1 MPLIQ
6 TSLESQIKTHL
17 QFEFKKPATK
27 QALTKQLDGGGL
39 NGLLTS
45 AKNMNAA
52 LGNIKDK
59 TQPIA
64 NNTPD
69 IMGASSIS
77 ENLITRISA
86 NEFANAISDAVCEW
100 MASTIAPIMAKTIAS
115 DVTTYIKTA
124 TIIIPPGQVVA
135 TAGSPAAQTGATTA
149 PSPPAQIS

>member
-1 MPLIQ
+1 MPLVQ
-6 TSLESQIKTHL
+6 STLESQIKTHL
-17 QFEFKKPATK
+17 EIEFKKPATK

-45 AKNMNAA
+45 AKNMAAA

-59 TQPIA
+59 TEPII

-69 IMGASSIS
+69 IMGAPAAS
-77 ENLITRISA
+77 EQLVKRITS

-124 TIIIPPGQVVA
+124 TIIIPPGQVVG
-135 TAGSPAAQTGATTA
+135 TPAGPGATSA

>member
-1 MPLIQ
+1 MPLIE
-6 TSLESQIKTHL
+6 TVLENQIKSHL
-17 QFEFKKPATK
+17 EIEFKKPATK
-27 QALTKQLDGGGL
+27 QALTKQLDGGSL

-45 AKNMNAA
+45 AKNMAGA

-59 TQPIA
+59 TTPIM

-69 IMGASSIS
+69 IIGASSAS
-77 ENLITRISA
+77 EELITRITS
-86 NEFANAISDAVCEW
+86 NEFANAISDSVCEW
-100 MASTIAPIMAKTIAS
+100 LASTIAPIMAKTIAN

-135 TAGSPAAQTGATTA
+135 TPAGPGATST

>member
-1 MPLIQ
+1 MPLIE
-6 TSLESQIKTHL
+6 TVLENQIKSHL
-17 QFEFKKPATK
+17 EIEFKKPATK

-45 AKNMNAA
+45 AKNMADA

-59 TQPIA
+59 TTPIM

-69 IMGASSIS
+69 IMGASSAS
-77 ENLITRISA
+77 EELITRITS
-86 NEFANAISDAVCEW
+86 NEFANAISDSVCEW
-100 MASTIAPIMAKTIAS
+100 LASTIAPIMAKTIAN
-115 DVTTYIKTA
+115 DVTAYIKTA

-135 TAGSPAAQTGATTA
+135 TPAGPGATST